1 MLTFVLR
8 RIVASIFILLGAT
21 FIAYLLVSH
30 AGNPLETAQGL
41 PNPVQRAAT
50 IATITHT
57 LNLDVNPVFRYFIW
71 LKGVGGCVV
80 GRCDFGVN
88 IQQIPVNHQLSLAL
102 GATLKLILA
111 SVVLSI
117 VFGIAIGIITALRQY
132 SGLDY
137 SVTLITF
144 FFFSLPVIWIG
155 IVLKDLFAI
164 QFNTFL
170 QKGAQISWATIIVTS
185 VIVGIIAYALFGGEL
200 RRRLLT
206 GLVAAAVT
214 FGILYFVTVDQWLL
228 NPSLGPVM
236 IAIISVALALGC
248 TVLTS
253 GLSNRKSLY
262 TGLTTVAVGVALWR
276 PLQSYFYVGFNGF
289 KLFVLFIIAILV
301 GIGIGYLYGGDDRG
315 LSARNG
321 ALVAFTTSF
330 VIFVDRLFRAWH
342 AYFTNSSINGRPIRT
357 LGPST
362 PNIQGDFWIHTTD
375 TLTHLILPTLTLM
388 LISLAT
394 HSRFARASMLEVLN
408 QDYIRTARSKGLT
421 ERTVVMRHAL
431 RNALI
436 PMATVIAFDIAAVVG
451 GAVLT
456 ETVFGWQAMGQL
468 FQKGL
473 IAHDPNPVMAFFL
486 VGALIAVLANLFADL
501 AYAALDPRI
510 RVGA

>member
-1 MLTFVLR
+1 M
-8 RIVASIFILLGAT
+8 ASIFILLGAT
-21 FIAYLLVSH
+21 FIAYILVAN

-41 PNPVQRAAT
+41 PNPTQRAQT
-50 IATITHT
+50 IATITQT
-57 LNLDVNPVFRYFIW
+57 LNLNVNPVFRYFIW

-80 GRCDFGVN
+80 GNCNFGLN
-88 IQQIPVNHQLSLAL
+88 IAQVPVNGQLSLAL
-102 GATLKLILA
+102 GASLKLIGA
-111 SVVLSI
+111 SVILSI
-117 VFGIAIGIITALRQY
+117 VLGISIGIISALRQY

-137 SVTLITF
+137 SVTLVTF
-144 FFFSLPVIWIG
+144 LFFSLPVIWIG

-170 QKGAQISWATIIVTS
+170 QKGARMSWATIIITALV
-185 VIVGIIAYALFGGEL
+185 VGVIAYALFGGEL
-200 RRRLLT
+200 KRRLLT
-206 GLVAAAVT
+206 GLIAAAAT
-214 FGILYFVTVDQWLL
+214 FGIMYYVTVDQWLL
-228 NPSLGPVM
+228 NPSLGPVV
-236 IAIISVALALGC
+236 IAILSVALALGC

-262 TGLTTVAVGVALWR
+262 TALTTVAVGVALWR
-276 PLQSYFYVGFNGF
+276 PLQSYFYLGMSGL
-289 KLFVLFIIAILV
+289 KLLFLLVIAILV

-321 ALVAFTTSF
+321 ALTAFTTSF
-330 VIFVDRLFRAWH
+330 VIFVDRMFRAWH

-375 TLTHLILPTLTLM
+375 TLTHLVLPTITLM

-394 HSRFARASMLEVLN
+394 HSRFARASMLEVMN
-408 QDYIRTARSKGLT
+408 MDYIRTARSKGLT

-456 ETVFGWQAMGQL
+456 ETVFGWRAMGQL
-468 FQKGL
+468 FQQGL
-473 IAHDPNPVMAFFL
+473 VQHDPNPVMAFFL
-486 VGALIAVLANLFADL
+486 VGALIAVLANLLADL